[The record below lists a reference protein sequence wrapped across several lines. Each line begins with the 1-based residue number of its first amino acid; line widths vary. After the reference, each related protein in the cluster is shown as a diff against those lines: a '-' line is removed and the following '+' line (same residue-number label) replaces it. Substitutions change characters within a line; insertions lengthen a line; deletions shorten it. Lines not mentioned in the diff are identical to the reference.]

1 MSSAVTATEG
11 PASTAG
17 VLTRPPRSLWGDA
30 WRRLIANRLARLG
43 MAITVFFILLAVAVP
58 VVFPY
63 NARIDSDLGSQLLP
77 PSAQHP
83 MGTDEQGRDVLNRVA
98 QGARASLGVGVSS
111 VLIAILVGALLGLFS
126 GFAGKTVD
134 LVIMF
139 AMDVLL
145 SFPGLLLA
153 IAVVA
158 LLGPGL
164 RNALLAITIVNIP
177 VDARIARSTVLS
189 VKQLEYI
196 NAARCVGAPSGRIL
210 FRHVL
215 PNSLSP
221 ILVQSTLGIAG
232 AILDD
237 RRAGLPGPGPAASL
251 SGMGR
256 HAGGQRQVP
265 DERRMVGA
273 AFPWHCHHAY
283 RPRLQPAGRRAAGC
297 TGSKL
302 ACIRKSPGI
311 RCCGLPRR
319 PASTQTRRRR

>member
-1 MSSAVTATEG
+1 MFSERHPVSSIVTTTEG
-11 PASTAG
+11 
-17 VLTRPPRSLWGDA
+17 LTRPPRSLWRDA
-30 WRRLIANRLARLG
+30 WRRLVANRLARLG

-63 NARIDSDLGSQLLP
+63 NARTDSDLVSQLLP
-77 PSAQHP
+77 PSAQHL

-189 VKQLEYI
+189 VKQFEYI
-196 NAARCVGAPSGRIL
+196 NAARSVGAPSGRIL

-232 AILDD
+232 AILEI
-237 RRAGLPGPGPAASL
+237 AALGFLGLGQQPPYPEWGAMLADSVKYLTSGAWWVLLFPGLAIMLTVLGFNLLGDGLRDAL
-251 SGMGR
+251 
-256 HAGGQRQVP
+256 
-265 DERRMVGA
+265 D
-273 AFPWHCHHAY
+273 
-283 RPRLQPAGRRAAGC
+283 PRLRA
-297 TGSKL
+297 
-302 ACIRKSPGI
+302 
-311 RCCGLPRR
+311 
-319 PASTQTRRRR
+319 

>member
-1 MSSAVTATEG
+1 MSSIVTTTEG
-11 PASTAG
+11 
-17 VLTRPPRSLWGDA
+17 LTRPPRSLWHDA
-30 WRRLIANRLARLG
+30 WRRLVANRLARLG

-63 NARIDSDLGSQLLP
+63 NARTDSDLVSQLLP
-77 PSAQHP
+77 PSAQHL

-189 VKQLEYI
+189 VKQFEYI
-196 NAARCVGAPSGRIL
+196 NAARSVGAPSGRIL

-232 AILDD
+232 AILEI
-237 RRAGLPGPGPAASL
+237 AALGFLGLGQQPPYPEWGAMLADSVKYLTSGAWWVLLFPGLAIMLTVLGFNLLGDGLRDAL
-251 SGMGR
+251 
-256 HAGGQRQVP
+256 
-265 DERRMVGA
+265 D
-273 AFPWHCHHAY
+273 
-283 RPRLQPAGRRAAGC
+283 PRLRA
-297 TGSKL
+297 
-302 ACIRKSPGI
+302 
-311 RCCGLPRR
+311 
-319 PASTQTRRRR
+319 